1 MNITLGFVFSSE
13 IDDINSDFFYC
24 KSNANILDILTKY
37 IFSSVKSFFSEGLSG
52 NYIIISTFVNKV
64 TIIKGPDFFESTQTD
79 ADFLNEW
86 ITNDGIL

>member
-1 MNITLGFVFSSE
+1 MMLIR
-13 IDDINSDFFYC
+13 IFFIV
-24 KSNANILDILTKY
+24 KSNTNILDILTKY

-52 NYIIISTFVNKV
+52 NYIIIATFVNKV
-64 TIIKGPDFFESTQTD
+64 TIIKGPDFFESIQTD